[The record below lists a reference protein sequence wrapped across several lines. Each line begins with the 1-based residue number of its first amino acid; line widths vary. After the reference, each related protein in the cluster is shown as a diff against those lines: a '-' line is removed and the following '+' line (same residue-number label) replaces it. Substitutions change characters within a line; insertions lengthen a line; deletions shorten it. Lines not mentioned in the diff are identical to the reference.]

1 MATVNLTTALANEYA
16 TLFDSC
22 QVRTERAKEIDD
34 TVTKIAKAQARYESV
49 GDALKIPWQFI
60 GVIHCMETSINFE
73 RHLHNGDPLTART
86 KQVPAGRPKT
96 GAPPF
101 KWEES
106 ATDALMLKNLH
117 TWTDWTVPGL
127 LYQLERYNGFGY
139 RQHHPEVLSPYLWSF
154 SNHYTS
160 GKYVADG
167 TFSST
172 AKSSQ
177 CGAATLLRR
186 MAERGIVSFTS
197 TGTPLPVVTPTVETP
212 AAAPPLVRYAPSKYS
227 AVAEELQR
235 GLNRLPGIFLKV
247 DGFAGKGTSDA
258 VKRVLGFYLA
268 GDPRV

>member
-1 MATVNLTTALANEYA
+1 MATVNLTPALQAEYTA
-16 TLFDSC
+16 LFDSC
-22 QVRTERAKEIDD
+22 QVRPERAKEIDD
-34 TVTKIAKAQARYESV
+34 TVTKIEKARARYASV
-49 GDALKIPWQFI
+49 GDPLKIPWYLI
-60 GVIHCMETSINFE
+60 GVIHCLETSINFD
-73 RHLHNGDPLTART
+73 RHLHNGDKLTART

-96 GAPPF
+96 GNPPF
-101 KWEES
+101 TWEES

-139 RQHHPEVLSPYLWSF
+139 RQHHPEVRSPYLWSF

-172 AKSSQ
+172 AKSAQ
-177 CGAATLLRR
+177 CGAATILRR
-186 MAERGIVSFTS
+186 MAERGIISFS
-197 TGTPLPVVTPTVETP
+197 ATGTPVDGNGTTTET
-212 AAAPPLVRYAPSKYS
+212 APLVRYAPNKFS

-235 GLNRLPGIFLKV
+235 GLNKLPGVFLKV

-258 VKRVLGFYLA
+258 VKKVLGFYLA
-268 GDPRV
+268 GDPRA